1 MRVLDIVSGLDWAR
15 IRVHYDVIVA
25 AQNAGI
31 LPSTPNG
38 AIESEFYSSSPP
50 SLDAKTLFDELDR
63 VRITTGSSAPA
74 SDLIEDLSGQPV
86 GCDVSVLR
94 DFHSCREGV
103 HVIDAVLV
111 LDSSGC
117 RCKAIA
123 GVKP

>member
-1 MRVLDIVSGLDWAR
+1 M
-15 IRVHYDVIVA
+15 HYDVIVA

-38 AIESEFYSSSPP
+38 VIESEFYSSSPP

-74 SDLIEDLSGQPV
+74 SDVIEELWGQPV